1 MPLMAKTLPLPCVPH
16 CLCCHLAFAF
26 VLPPA
31 FGGLNHL
38 PLPRGPLRTYTKTA
52 IEWMAGHLLEC
63 ALPDGAGVRGPN
75 LQFGTPR
82 CCSHPLNGVP
92 RIQLWTPDDASPP
105 IHCACMTSLWGR
117 HVISLVLGPCHPFGK
132 IAACMTS
139 LWGRQACADPPPAS
153 PAAVQPASAAAAAGS
168 PAVAGRA
175 ALDSVWSPRSEHEVR
190 ALREEVRDPRSPIG
204 AMGFA
209 VPFCL
214 ALATHGRFA
223 GLLFYLK
230 EAAQKLQAAA
240 SQQSRAVRAQKRQAA
255 APAAEVRRLTSAV
268 PKR

>member
-1 MPLMAKTLPLPCVPH
+1 MAKTLPLPCVPH

-92 RIQLWTPDDASPP
+92 RIQLWTPDDASPRNP
-105 IHCACMTSLWGR
+105 LCLHDISLGSACHLFGPWSMSSLWQNCCL
-117 HVISLVLGPCHPFGK
+117 HDISLGSAGVRG
-132 IAACMTS
+132 
-139 LWGRQACADPPPAS
+139 
-153 PAAVQPASAAAAAGS
+153 SAAGLSSGGAARERCRRRRLPRCGRAGGPGLCLVAAKRARGESAAGGGERPTIS
-168 PAVAGRA
+168 HRCHGVRGSVLSGAG
-175 ALDSVWSPRSEHEVR
+175 DS
-190 ALREEVRDPRSPIG
+190 
-204 AMGFA
+204 
-209 VPFCL
+209 
-214 ALATHGRFA
+214 
-223 GLLFYLK
+223 
-230 EAAQKLQAAA
+230 
-240 SQQSRAVRAQKRQAA
+240 
-255 APAAEVRRLTSAV
+255 
-268 PKR
+268 